1 MLKHIIFYSSNQF
14 AKANC
19 NRYKLFIAVQ
29 FIELIKEKKH
39 LALATSWMMLK
50 HLLFLI
56 LSQLTWRSHPFG
68 KSQLQ

>member
-1 MLKHIIFYSSNQF
+1 LQVFISVHFSELKEEKKKHLASATCAMMLKHIIFYSSNQF

-39 LALATSWMMLK
+39 LALATS
-50 HLLFLI
+50 
-56 LSQLTWRSHPFG
+56 
-68 KSQLQ
+68 